1 MIKKI
6 HFTTLAKCRFIS
18 MKLIRDPARDTEA
31 IVILRAAGTGVKC
44 SSENKY
50 QEMPVKTLRSY
61 QLPYVCKIN

>member
-31 IVILRAAGTGVKC
+31 IL
-44 SSENKY
+44 
-50 QEMPVKTLRSY
+50 SY
-61 QLPYVCKIN
+61 PKSVGNWCQVLKIK